1 MKVDV
6 EVEDGEEDT
15 LDAEEKKHQG
25 KHLGQSKIS
34 SLVSTLGVLLIF
46 QFVCVKKLRLCH
58 KLHYSNSYIFANQRF
73 TSRKFKFMVLFPLF
87 I

>member
-15 LDAEEKKHQG
+15 LDAEEKKRQG

-34 SLVSTLGVLLIF
+34 SLVSTLGV
-46 QFVCVKKLRLCH
+46 
-58 KLHYSNSYIFANQRF
+58 
-73 TSRKFKFMVLFPLF
+73 
-87 I
+87 